1 MPALTLSARSAI
13 VSIAVAAAISV
24 SAARPA
30 AAQAVFPDRTV
41 RFIVPATPGTMIDL
55 LPRMLGEKLSARWG
69 QPVVVENRSGAA
81 HNIGAEAVAR
91 AQPDGHTLLVT
102 APAPIVLS
110 QWLDPKQTTLATSL
124 VPVTV
129 LATFPQILVTNP
141 KVPVKTFAEWIA
153 YAKAN
158 PGRMSYGSP
167 GAGTTAHLA
176 QEELMRAL
184 GIKLV
189 HVPYQ
194 GMGPAINDLIAGHIE
209 TMFAAAGTA
218 LPHLEQ
224 GKLRPIAVVGGGKLA
239 RLPDV
244 PVISETLPTYN
255 HTEWFAV
262 LAPPQTPA
270 ATVATLSQAIAETLR
285 SPDILSRLEQAFLQP
300 VGKSPAEAAAFME
313 NERQRWRAIVEAR
326 AGQSQ

>member
-1 MPALTLSARSAI
+1 MPALTLWARSAI

-110 QWLDPKQTTLATSL
+110 QWLDPKLATLATSL

-262 LAPPQTPA
+262 LAPPQTPT
-270 ATVATLSQAIAETLR
+270 ATVATLSQAIAEALR